1 MQKHKTIVKIG
12 GKEYTMVGT
21 ETEAYIKKVA
31 ECVDHMRNEIHIN
44 TGLTEPKL
52 MVLTALNLA
61 DELLKAQAEVK
72 QIRKEVNLLRR
83 QAGMQKRNAARN
95 AGEKQNT
102 VSTDSKESGD

>member
-1 MQKHKTIVKIG
+1 
-12 GKEYTMVGT
+12 
-21 ETEAYIKKVA
+21 
-31 ECVDHMRNEIHIN
+31 
-44 TGLTEPKL
+44 

-102 VSTDSKESGD
+102 DPTDTKESGK